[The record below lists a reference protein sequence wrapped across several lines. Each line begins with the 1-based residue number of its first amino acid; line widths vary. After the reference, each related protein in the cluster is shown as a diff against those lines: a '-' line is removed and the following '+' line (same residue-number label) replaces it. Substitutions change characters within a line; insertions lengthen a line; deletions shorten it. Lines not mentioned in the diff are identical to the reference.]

1 MKRFRA
7 GSIAALCGILVPAA
21 CALAQTAGPFP
32 VVNVPPTRHESHRL
46 ANVSMVS
53 GVALIAAS
61 FAFERTAD
69 RSYDEYLAAS
79 DPARITDLYDR
90 TTRFDRLS
98 SASLVTGNVLLA
110 TGLTLRFIRHSHGS
124 SVGVLLDSRRCA
136 LALNF

>member
-1 MKRFRA
+1 MKRLRA
-7 GSIAALCGILVPAA
+7 GIATALCGILIPAA
-21 CALAQTAGPFP
+21 CAFAQTAAPFP
-32 VVNVPPTRHESHRL
+32 VVELPPVHHDSHRL
-46 ANVSMVS
+46 ANAAMLS

-69 RSYDEYLAAS
+69 RSYDDYLAAS
-79 DPARITDLYDR
+79 DPHRITDLYDR

-124 SVGVLLDSRRCA
+124 SVGVLLDARRCA
-136 LALNF
+136 LAVNF